1 MILAMAEK
9 AASHPGAVSLTR
21 PVTLLRHLGYVVRS
35 MRPKQWT
42 KNGIVGMA
50 FLFSINQAW
59 QLDDVESWLPLALR
73 AAAAAVIFCMVS
85 GADYLVNDT
94 KDRVAD
100 GLHPRKRYRPIA
112 AGLLSAKAAITWA
125 IALWTVAVVAAYF
138 LDWRTAVVVLG
149 YIALMN
155 AYTFWLKFE
164 VILDVMVI
172 AAGFVLRAMAGAY
185 AIDVPISPW
194 LYVVTALGALFIAV
208 TKRRA
213 EVMLLEGAAPEHRS
227 TLVLYTPALLDQMT
241 SMVTA
246 STIIAHALYTFTA
259 ANVPANHTMMLTI
272 PFVAYGIF
280 RYLFLSLTR
289 NEGGSPEEV
298 LLKDVPLLLTVFG
311 WVLTSMAVLAA
322 YG

>member
-1 MILAMAEK
+1 MAEK
-9 AASHPGAVSLTR
+9 TVAHNPGAVSLTR
-21 PVTLLRHLGYVVRS
+21 PITLLRHLGYVVRS

-50 FLFSINQAW
+50 FLFSIHQAW
-59 QLDDVESWLPLALR
+59 QLDDPDSWLPLALR
-73 AAAAAVIFCMVS
+73 AAAAAVIFSMVS

-94 KDRVAD
+94 KDRVSD
-100 GLHPRKRYRPIA
+100 GMHPRKRYRPIA
-112 AGLLSAKAAITWA
+112 AGLLPAKAAITWA
-125 IALWTVAVVAAYF
+125 LALWMVAVAAAF
-138 LDWRTAVVVLG
+138 VLDWRTGLVVVG
-149 YIALMN
+149 YIVLMN
-155 AYTFWLKFE
+155 AYTYHLKFE

-213 EVMLLEGAAPEHRS
+213 EVALLAGSAPEHRS
-227 TLVLYTPALLDQMT
+227 TLLLYTPALLDQMT

-246 STIIAHALYTFTA
+246 STIIAYALYTFTA
-259 ANVPANHTMMLTI
+259 ENVPANHTMMLTI

-289 NEGGSPEEV
+289 NEGGSPEDV
-298 LLKDVPLLLTVFG
+298 LLKDVPLILTLAG

>member
-1 MILAMAEK
+1 MAEK
-9 AASHPGAVSLTR
+9 TVASPGAVSLTR
-21 PVTLLRHLGYVVRS
+21 PSSLLRHLGYVVRS

-59 QLDDVESWLPLALR
+59 FLDQPDTWIPLALR
-73 AAAAAVIFCMVS
+73 ATAAAVIFCMVS

-94 KDRVAD
+94 KDRIED

-112 AGLLSAKAAITWA
+112 AGLLAPKAAITWA
-125 IALWTVAVVAAYF
+125 IALWTVATVAAF
-138 LDWRTAVVVLG
+138 ALDPRTGAVVVA
-149 YIALMN
+149 YIVLMN
-155 AYTFWLKFE
+155 AYTYWLKFE

-185 AIDVPISPW
+185 AVDVPISPW

-213 EVMLLEGAAPEHRS
+213 ELTLLEGHAAEHRS
-227 TLVLYTPALLDQMT
+227 TLMQYTPALIDQMT

-246 STIIAHALYTFTA
+246 STIIAYALYTFTA
-259 ANVPANHTMMLTI
+259 ENVPSNHTMMLTI

-280 RYLFLSLTR
+280 RYLFLALAR

-298 LLKDVPLLLTVFG
+298 LLKDVPLLLTVVG